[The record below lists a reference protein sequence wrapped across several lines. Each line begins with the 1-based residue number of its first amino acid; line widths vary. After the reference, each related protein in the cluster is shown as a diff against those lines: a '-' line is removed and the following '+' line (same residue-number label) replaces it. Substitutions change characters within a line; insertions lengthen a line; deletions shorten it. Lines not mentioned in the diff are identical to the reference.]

1 MHQRHI
7 DGLRA
12 VRSERSDTARPDIV
26 GRLHAGGRL
35 SARERLALLMDDD
48 SAVAYG
54 TIAAADTRAAS
65 DAPVADANGA
75 DASSTDSTRANATSD
90 VAAAPVTWVAETG
103 GVDAFCSIDGQ
114 PAIVSSTDY
123 TDRGGGYGAARLGR
137 LFALARQQRWPLVLF
152 VDGGGS
158 RAQHPRAGQRHIE
171 LSGAIGPYTVFD
183 GMAELSGYVPTIAI
197 VSGPSFAG
205 HASIAGFSDIV
216 IATRGSAIGMGGPPM
231 VEAALGRKLTPQEL
245 SSAEMQAA
253 NGGIELLVD
262 DEPAAIAIARRC
274 LRFWHVQDPA
284 WPSSGTGVTARAHP
298 TAAQIAD
305 LVPDS
310 GPYDVR
316 TVLDALVDDASFLE
330 MRAQFAPALVVG
342 FARID
347 GHAVG
352 VIASNPLVDDGII
365 DELGAQKIAR
375 HVELCDAW
383 ELPLLVLVDTAGTRS
398 RWIARDGTVTW
409 TPGTSRGHARALVAH
424 QTRGVPVLSVQLRK
438 GRGIAPALMTGYST
452 GASVPALAVAWPT
465 VELDRAD
472 GYALVRDANAF
483 DDIIEPAATRTL
495 LARLLRH
502 LPRDPGSSLRRD
514 KKRPVDSA

>member
-1 MHQRHI
+1 MDERHL
-7 DGLRA
+7 DDLRA
-12 VRSERSDTARPDIV
+12 ARRERADAARPDIV
-26 GRLHAGGRL
+26 GRLHASGRL
-35 SARERLALLMDDD
+35 SARERLALLMDAD
-48 SAVAYG
+48 SAVSYG
-54 TIAAADTRAAS
+54 TIAAASPATPA
-65 DAPVADANGA
+65 GA
-75 DASSTDSTRANATSD
+75 DDAEAGTR
-90 VAAAPVTWVAETG
+90 WVAETG
-103 GVDAFCSIDGQ
+103 GVDAFCTIEGE

-123 TDRGGGYGAARLGR
+123 TDSGGGYGAARLGR

-158 RAQHPRAGQRHIE
+158 RARHPRSGKGHIE

-231 VEAALGRKLTPQEL
+231 VEAALGRRLTPQEL
-245 SSAEMQAA
+245 SSAEMQAD

-262 DEPAAIAIARRC
+262 DEPAAIAAAKRC
-274 LRFWHVQDPA
+274 LRYWRVREPGRALSD
-284 WPSSGTGVTARAHP
+284 GARAHA
-298 TAAQIAD
+298 TAAQVAD
-305 LVPDS
+305 LVPDT
-310 GPYDVR
+310 GAYDVR
-316 TVLDALVDDASFLE
+316 PVIVALVDDGSFLE
-330 MRAQFAPALVVG
+330 LRAAFAGAIVVG

-352 VIASNPLVDDGII
+352 VIASNPAVDDGLI
-365 DELGAQKIAR
+365 DELGAQKITR
-375 HVELCDAW
+375 HVELCDGW

-398 RWIARDGTVTW
+398 RWVARDGSVTF

-424 QTRGVPVLSVQLRK
+424 QTRSVPVLSVQLRK
-438 GRGIAPALMTGYST
+438 GRGLAPALMTGYST

-472 GYALVRDANAF
+472 GYALVRDGNAF
-483 DDIIEPAATRTL
+483 DDVIEPAATRAT

-502 LPRDPGSSLRRD
+502 LPRDVGPATGRRE